1 MRDPGLPY
9 NLGIIPSVPIIKVT
23 SSRTKLHLAATRA
36 LAAREDVK
44 SFGLSLPSPTTDLEL
59 MELMTWT
66 APRLT
71 CLEIQQVLPCHTRQ
85 LHLLEHT
92 SHAGSLSA
100 RAGHDRDSLKA
111 IGLAFGWLIGRGSAS
126 ALSRGSLWPDVHCR
140 SSDEG
145 QRQQR

>member
-1 MRDPGLPY
+1 MLVRDPGLPY

-71 CLEIQQVLPCHTRQ
+71 CLEIQQVLLCESQQRTCYSSPRLISRFFCSPGVTR
-85 LHLLEHT
+85 
-92 SHAGSLSA
+92 SA
-100 RAGHDRDSLKA
+100 RKH
-111 IGLAFGWLIGRGSAS
+111 LAHRRRA
-126 ALSRGSLWPDVHCR
+126 
-140 SSDEG
+140 
-145 QRQQR
+145 

>member
-1 MRDPGLPY
+1 MADLQTMQGVGSDVLVRDPGLPH

-36 LAAREDVK
+36 LAAREDVQ

-71 CLEIQQVLPCHTRQ
+71 CLEIQQVLLCGSRHQ
-85 LHLLEHT
+85 VWC
-92 SHAGSLSA
+92 SHAPHTGRPSGNSA
-100 RAGHDRDSLKA
+100 MLRRL
-111 IGLAFGWLIGRGSAS
+111 
-126 ALSRGSLWPDVHCR
+126 
-140 SSDEG
+140 
-145 QRQQR
+145 

>member
-1 MRDPGLPY
+1 MQGVGSDVLVRDPGLPY

-71 CLEIQQVLPCHTRQ
+71 CLEIQQVPLCGSQQHMGND
-85 LHLLEHT
+85 HA
-92 SHAGSLSA
+92 SH
-100 RAGHDRDSLKA
+100 
-111 IGLAFGWLIGRGSAS
+111 IGRPFCNNAI
-126 ALSRGSLWPDVHCR
+126 LRRL
-140 SSDEG
+140 
-145 QRQQR
+145 

>member
-9 NLGIIPSVPIIKVT
+9 NLGIIPSVPFIKVT

-71 CLEIQQVLPCHTRQ
+71 CLEIQQVLLCASQ
-85 LHLLEHT
+85 EHLQSQHP
-92 SHAGSLSA
+92 S
-100 RAGHDRDSLKA
+100 
-111 IGLAFGWLIGRGSAS
+111 GLARLLCSGRG
-126 ALSRGSLWPDVHCR
+126 
-140 SSDEG
+140 
-145 QRQQR
+145 

>member
-1 MRDPGLPY
+1 MQGVGSDVLVRDPGLPN
-9 NLGIIPSVPIIKVT
+9 NLGIIPSVPVIRVT

-71 CLEIQQVLPCHTRQ
+71 CLEIQQVLLRPGLQPAWCK
-85 LHLLEHT
+85 
-92 SHAGSLSA
+92 HALTG
-100 RAGHDRDSLKA
+100 RA
-111 IGLAFGWLIGRGSAS
+111 
-126 ALSRGSLWPDVHCR
+126 
-140 SSDEG
+140 
-145 QRQQR
+145 